1 MDSIFKQLSLKDRDT
16 LQVRADAILAQIEL
30 IRTAVNLD
38 FVDTAA
44 ISDRLDELRTA
55 AIADR
60 AAISLMVVDDAAI
73 ADRLDELRTAA
84 IADRTRV
91 DILNRRAM
99 NHMLNPGLPG
109 LIEGTNA
116 NTLKIAAAVDFINQG
131 IQRTQKAITDNIVMD
146 AAAEQAISTFCKYLV
161 CLTSGGTVTITKG
174 GEDSA
179 EVSAFLPAVPANQTP
194 IGYFQ
199 IATDGATTFTSGTT
213 DLGAAGITDTYVGL
227 FWPNSG
233 VDDLIAA
240 VGAHGIGAALGA
252 IETADPGAHGIG
264 AALGAIETAALS
276 ATGLSALGTLPH

>member
-60 AAISLMVVDDAAI
+60 
-73 ADRLDELRTAA
+73 
-84 IADRTRV
+84 TRV
-91 DILNRRAM
+91 DIMNRRAM

>member
-1 MDSIFKQLSLKDRDT
+1 MDSIFKGLILADRDT

-60 AAISLMVVDDAAI
+60 AAISLMGVDDAAI

-99 NHMLNPGLPG
+99 NHMLDPGLAG

-116 NTLKIAAAVDFINQG
+116 NTLKIAVAVNFINQG
-131 IQRTQKAITDNIVMD
+131 IQRTQKAITDNIAMD
-146 AAAEQAISTFCKYLV
+146 ACAQQAVSTFCLYLV
-161 CLTSGGTVTITKG
+161 CLTSTGTVTITKG
-174 GEDSA
+174 SELAGDTS
-179 EVSAFLPAVPANQTP
+179 VLPAVPANQTP
-194 IGYFQ
+194 ISYFK

-213 DLGAAGITDTYVGL
+213 DLGAAGITDTYVDL

-233 VDDLIAA
+233 PDDLIAA

-264 AALGAIETAALS
+264 AALGAIETSALA